1 MTSVSAIASAV
12 GCYGSRVRHPAGLGV
27 PTPAALSLNIALA
40 ATGVLLWG
48 MDGLSVLAGGGG
60 VLYPTR
66 RTWGADKGR

>member
-12 GCYGSRVRHPAGLGV
+12 ATVLVFAILPGVGV

-60 VLYPTR
+60 VLYPAR